1 MKGIL
6 MKPNNTESLIGLK
19 KTTENMLMK
28 VARKAF
34 EPQEGI
40 HHDAGPVTPDKAY
53 AAMIAANAM
62 GKKSTKVC

>member
-1 MKGIL
+1 
-6 MKPNNTESLIGLK
+6 
-19 KTTENMLMK
+19 MLMK